1 MTPLLITI
9 LGPTASG
16 KTALAAEVAWRTQG
30 EVISADSRQVF
41 RGMDLGTGKDL
52 ADYNLHG
59 THVPYHLIDICSP
72 NEEYSAYRFVNDFVP
87 AFNSIVSRGHQ
98 PILCGGTGLYID
110 AIVRRYQLS
119 DAPID
124 PDYRTSLSNLS
135 DEELTLRLASYG
147 PLHNHT
153 DTETRDRLVRALE
166 IQEYAQAHPEDY
178 TRLPD
183 MRHIVFGTRLERQET
198 IGRIERRLR
207 RRLDEGMT
215 DEVQRLI
222 DSGVS
227 SLIENMAIVMVP
239 IFAAIIYR
247 IPPKKKTL
255 FCAALAVV
263 GVGFLSL
270 TQNSSANGGLGIVL
284 MILAAMTY
292 AVCIMVTE
300 RVSRDADPLTIGMIQ
315 LGTMGVLSLA
325 ASVLSGS
332 FGLPQG
338 GQQWTMMLLLV
349 LLCSCFGFAFQPL
362 GQKYLPA
369 EEAAVLTVV
378 NPFTASIMGI
388 VIAGESLSTA
398 KIIGYILI
406 LTALIVYNLKM
417 KPKNSLKEITR

>member
-166 IQEYAQAHPEDY
+166 IQEYAQAHPENY

-207 RRLDEGMT
+207 HRLDEGMT

-222 DSGVS
+222 DSGVTPER
-227 SLIENMAIVMVP
+227 LMRFGLEYRHVTRFLLHQCTAEEMFRDLFTDIRRFAKRQMTWFRRMERHGVP
-239 IFAAIIYR
+239 IHWIDA
-247 IPPKKKTL
+247 TL
-255 FCAALAVV
+255 PVADQADL
-263 GVGFLSL
+263 L
-270 TQNSSANGGLGIVL
+270 TAQ
-284 MILAAMTY
+284 
-292 AVCIMVTE
+292 
-300 RVSRDADPLTIGMIQ
+300 
-315 LGTMGVLSLA
+315 
-325 ASVLSGS
+325 
-332 FGLPQG
+332 
-338 GQQWTMMLLLV
+338 
-349 LLCSCFGFAFQPL
+349 
-362 GQKYLPA
+362 LPA
-369 EEAAVLTVV
+369 
-378 NPFTASIMGI
+378 
-388 VIAGESLSTA
+388 
-398 KIIGYILI
+398 
-406 LTALIVYNLKM
+406 
-417 KPKNSLKEITR
+417 TR